1 MHHFT
6 SPAAPGVLRR
16 GLLAFGASVLAG
28 AEPAV
33 GPRQQ
38 FDEFIKAEV
47 GRWTRVIRE
56 ARIQPE

>member
-1 MHHFT
+1 
-6 SPAAPGVLRR
+6 
-16 GLLAFGASVLAG
+16 
-28 AEPAV
+28 V
-33 GPRQQ
+33 GSREQ